1 MIARI
6 EGIVI
11 EKDAGYLVIL
21 VGGIGVE
28 LLVTRVA
35 HESAHIDE
43 RVSLLTRLIVRE
55 DALTLYGF
63 ATEQERNLFD
73 TIIKIS
79 GVGPKLAITILSTLS
94 ADNLRN
100 AVVNERPEIVT
111 RVPGIGKKTAQKILF
126 ELKDKIPVG
135 LDTVPGTDEFDDVNS
150 DVMDALVSLGFSVI
164 EAQSAVQSLPADAP
178 DDAQERVR
186 LALQYLSR

>member
-1 MIARI
+1 MLPMHWQLPSPTFTTGTFPVTIWSEANIRMIARI

-94 ADNLRN
+94 ADN
-100 AVVNERPEIVT
+100 
-111 RVPGIGKKTAQKILF
+111 
-126 ELKDKIPVG
+126 
-135 LDTVPGTDEFDDVNS
+135 
-150 DVMDALVSLGFSVI
+150 
-164 EAQSAVQSLPADAP
+164 
-178 DDAQERVR
+178 
-186 LALQYLSR
+186 